1 MENNYHERCTN
12 AHFQSPHKDG
22 LKGNKGVPG
31 RWRCVFI
38 NLYHNHLRPRTRTER
53 QLKMVCSLLITPP
66 KVPNVGRPSSWPGQ
80 LGTIIWTELAVQ
92 RQQENSNMHETAA
105 RTRVDTVLVSLFYFV
120 CFIFCRLLS
129 WCSSSHCCIML
140 ELEDK
145 GNAHMNSL
153 YGKMGLH
160 MVRIM
165 WSEWSD
171 WSQIHFECIQTYGY
185 SFGGHQTVRMCKRT
199 LRNIK
204 SGTFDMII
212 TKHMKWW
219 ESQICSKWHLNS

>member
-1 MENNYHERCTN
+1 M
-12 AHFQSPHKDG
+12 
-22 LKGNKGVPG
+22 
-31 RWRCVFI
+31 
-38 NLYHNHLRPRTRTER
+38 PRTRTE
-53 QLKMVCSLLITPP
+53 LKMVCSLLITAL

-105 RTRVDTVLVSLFYFV
+105 HTRVDTVLVSLFCFV
-120 CFIFCRLLS
+120 CFIFCGPLS
-129 WCSSSHCCIML
+129 WCSSSLCCIML

-160 MVRIM
+160 MVHIM

-171 WSQIHFECIQTYGY
+171 WSQMHFECIQTYGY
-185 SFGGHQTVRMCKRT
+185 SFGSHQTMRMCKHT
-199 LRNIK
+199 LGNFNAGYSI
-204 SGTFDMII
+204 
-212 TKHMKWW
+212 W
-219 ESQICSKWHLNS
+219 